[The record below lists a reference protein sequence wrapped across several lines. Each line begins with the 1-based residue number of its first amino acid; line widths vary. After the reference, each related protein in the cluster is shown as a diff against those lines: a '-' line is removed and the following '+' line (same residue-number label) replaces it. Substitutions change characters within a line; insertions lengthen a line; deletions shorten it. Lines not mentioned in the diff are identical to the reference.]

1 MHSASA
7 QCGVLNDVTITRI
20 VNGKKIELWGMA
32 YYIWCFHLPSLIRL
46 QRALGRRTC
55 AANTLLNGTIW
66 FLGPILYETLGT
78 TWGEA
83 DFGGSWICEEGD
95 LVGDSG
101 EWYDWES
108 MEAASE

>member
-1 MHSASA
+1 M
-7 QCGVLNDVTITRI
+7 LNDVTITRI

-66 FLGPILYETLGT
+66 FLGPILYETLVVSRPLYQY
-78 TWGEA
+78 
-83 DFGGSWICEEGD
+83 DI
-95 LVGDSG
+95 
-101 EWYDWES
+101 WYHRAHFEHG
-108 MEAASE
+108 MEQSYPTITPSFYI